1 MRKPAQIK
9 PWLDETDLGQ
19 WTREAKGAEELRRRL
34 SVWLTFLGYAAHEV
48 AYWLQVSK
56 QAVWLWVGQYNRR
69 GPGGLEREGR
79 GGWRCGFLSLE
90 KEAEI
95 LGELEQRAQKGDVLT
110 AKQILP
116 LLSQAAGRP
125 VSMPYVYRVLHR
137 HRWRKLGPRPRHV
150 KASVSKQEALKKLPF
165 HLERSSEKGSQRKT
179 STVVVSRRGAFWS
192 HQ

>member
-1 MRKPAQIK
+1 MRKPAQINA
-9 PWLDETDLGQ
+9 WLDETDLGQ
-19 WTREAKGAEELRRRL
+19 WTREAKSAEELRRRL

-48 AYWLQVSK
+48 AYWLQVST

-79 GGWRCGFLSLE
+79 GGRRWGFLSLQ

-95 LGELEQRAQKGDVLT
+95 LNGLGKRAQQGEVLT
-110 AKQILP
+110 AQRVLP

-125 VSMPYVYRVLHR
+125 VSAAYVYRVLHR

-150 KASVSKQEALKKLPF
+150 NASVRKQEAFK
-165 HLERSSEKGSQRKT
+165 KT
-179 STVVVSRRGAFWS
+179 SRLSGEKP
-192 HQ
+192 